1 MRYCISPH
9 DERPQMTENID
20 PIFKY
25 KHADAMRLRA
35 AVIKNCGETYDP
47 IFLLC
52 SYLQHACDKK
62 QFATIIELMEMSE
75 VELAKII
82 DIK

>member
-1 MRYCISPH
+1 MRYCIALT
-9 DERPQMTENID
+9 DERLQMTENID
-20 PIFKY
+20 PTINY
-25 KHADAMRLRA
+25 HADAMRLRA

-75 VELAKII
+75 IELEKII
-82 DIK
+82 GIK